1 MTDKNE
7 WGIANGDGKSLSED
21 KMRVQESA
29 YKVLNEPAFQLILK
43 FINETQNTEILKHF
57 TCDAGHVFAQ
67 FEFSKGMVFGLSI
80 FMKALESLKQKGDLS
95 DVR

>member
-1 MTDKNE
+1 MTDYKDG
-7 WGIANGDGKSLSED
+7 WIANGDGGSLSED

-67 FEFSKGMVFGLSI
+67 FEFSK
-80 FMKALESLKQKGDLS
+80 
-95 DVR
+95 